1 MGQSSLSY
9 TAIDLVP
16 LKYHYLE
23 IYIKKKEYGK
33 QIRLLSE
40 TAMKTVE
47 HALNPHP
54 K

>member
-23 IYIKKKEYGK
+23 IYIKRKYGK

-47 HALNPHP
+47 HALNPHS